1 MHVNSQEEFAQ
12 TLKQIVKCDYLDDTE
27 QYASALNRYRSTM

>member
-1 MHVNSQEEFAQ
+1 MHVNSQKEFAQ

-27 QYASALNRYRSTM
+27 QHVIALSRYRSTM